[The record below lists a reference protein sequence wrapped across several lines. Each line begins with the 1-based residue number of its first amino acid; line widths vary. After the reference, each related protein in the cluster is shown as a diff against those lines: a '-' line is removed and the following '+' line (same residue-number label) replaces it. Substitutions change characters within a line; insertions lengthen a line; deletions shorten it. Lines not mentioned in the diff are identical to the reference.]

1 MLTLQGVRCAV
12 NLLTTG
18 TNFVF
23 LFGCV
28 PIVFITILVRGM
40 FQGVEGNDL
49 KKNEHKPCSIVTDHC
64 GIVAQRLILTCTC
77 VRNRF
82 VTRQILNHRVRKFR
96 IIQQL

>member
-49 KKNEHKPCSIVTDHC
+49 KKKLTQTVFDSYRPLWHC
-64 GIVAQRLILTCTC
+64 GTEVNFNLYMCTQPFC
-77 VRNRF
+77 NK
-82 VTRQILNHRVRKFR
+82 TNIKS
-96 IIQQL
+96 